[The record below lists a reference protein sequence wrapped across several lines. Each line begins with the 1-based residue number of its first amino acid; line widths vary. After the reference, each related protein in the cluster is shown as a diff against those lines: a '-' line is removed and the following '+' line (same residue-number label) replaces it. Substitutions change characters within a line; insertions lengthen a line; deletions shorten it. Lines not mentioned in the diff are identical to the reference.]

1 VRHNFWSDAACPFP
15 FWQARG
21 GRFAF
26 ALIKAQALG
35 FLLGALTLVAASNAI
50 AQSHPPPQPL
60 AQGITVSLISPR
72 GVERT
77 REDWSAFIVDMSKAL
92 KIPVNLRIGKTQREV
107 VADMLEGRADMAWM
121 GNAPALEVVEA
132 GVGEVF
138 AAMVRQDGGT
148 GYRSVI
154 VVHKDSPIKTLD
166 DLLHAKARH
175 TFAAGD
181 PNSTSG
187 YVVPNYYV
195 FARNKVRPEA
205 LFSKI
210 VQGNHAE
217 NALRVARREVDAGT
231 CNDSELSVFKQRNPA
246 EHANLRL
253 LWQSVEIPE
262 SPMMWRTTMDAALKA
277 RVRAFFANYGAT
289 AQQQATLLKING
301 LKRFRT
307 SSNRQL
313 LVIADIEMFN
323 ARTQIERNVTL
334 SLDEKGKKHQD
345 VVQRAVR
352 LETALRL

>member
-1 VRHNFWSDAACPFP
+1 MRHKFWRDAASAFR
-15 FWQARG
+15 QASQR
-21 GRFAF
+21 AF
-26 ALIKAQALG
+26 AAALKLKTAFAIGLALCAFTLVGAPHASAQAQQRQ
-35 FLLGALTLVAASNAI
+35 ASL
-50 AQSHPPPQPL
+50 S
-60 AQGITVSLISPR
+60 QGITVSLISPR

-77 REDWSAFIVDMSKAL
+77 REDWSAFIADMSKAL
-92 KIPVNLRIGKTQREV
+92 KMPVNLRIGKTQREV

-121 GNAPALEVVEA
+121 GNAPALEVVES

-154 VVHKDSPIKTLD
+154 VVHKDSPIKTLGE
-166 DLLHAKARH
+166 LLDAKARH

-210 VQGNHAE
+210 IQGNHAE

-231 CNDSELSVFKQRNPA
+231 CNDSELAVIKQRNPT
-246 EHANLRL
+246 ERANLRV

-262 SPMMWRTTMDAALKA
+262 SPMMWRNTMDPALKA
-277 RVRAFFANYGAT
+277 RIRTFFANYGST
-289 AQQQATLLKING
+289 PQQQATLLKING
-301 LKRFRT
+301 LKRFRP

-323 ARTQIERNVTL
+323 ARTQIERNVSL
-334 SLDEKGKKHQD
+334 SLDEKGSKHQD
-345 VVQRAVR
+345 VVRRAVR